1 MRRDFL
7 QVSGEN
13 FVRNGEKA
21 FLRGFAIGSWMNL
34 EHFMMGRPGTDEMMK
49 EAFTEVYGAEN
60 SRRFFAAKQR
70 KSGGFSVLNTGT
82 SCILLGYH
90 L

>member
-13 FVRNGEKA
+13 FVRNGEKV

-34 EHFMMGRPGTDEMMK
+34 EHFMMGMPGTDEMMK

-60 SRRFFAAKQR
+60 SRRTSSRHA
-70 KSGGFSVLNTGT
+70 NTLSAEKRDAG
-82 SCILLGYH
+82 
-90 L
+90 